1 MKGQNQESKNMNPN
15 DLQKL
20 AQELNDYAEL
30 ADEII
35 RLLEQYD
42 KRICE
47 NLTGLEKRVNF
58 RKYLK

>member
-1 MKGQNQESKNMNPN
+1 MNPN

-47 NLTGLEKRVNF
+47 NLTGSEKRVNF

>member
-1 MKGQNQESKNMNPN
+1 MKGQNQGNKNMNPN
-15 DLQKL
+15 DFQRL

-47 NLTGLEKRVNF
+47 NLTGSEKRVNF

>member
-1 MKGQNQESKNMNPN
+1 MNPN

-20 AQELNDYAEL
+20 AQELNDCAEL

>member
-1 MKGQNQESKNMNPN
+1 MNPN

-42 KRICE
+42 KRIC
-47 NLTGLEKRVNF
+47 
-58 RKYLK
+58 